1 MQHTEYKFRP
11 MKRRHIDVAL
21 KIIEAHDDDDF
32 EYARDSY
39 EHSGRSGQY
48 VLMCEDAVIGVTG
61 YLRAS
66 DTDNT
71 FWLSWTY
78 LDAEYHGQKLGKYM
92 LEKLFDILK
101 QKKAR
106 KLFVSTSDYEDP
118 QKGSIYQNAINLYK
132 SVGLK
137 EEIVHPDY
145 YNPGESQLIYGLA
158 LQSPQPDKKRPD
170 EKRGIVLAD
179 LFEIDETEDV
189 YAADWRFSGR
199 KCFTADEMKRLLD
212 DAGERNARS
221 VFISFPSDV
230 RKVFKPLEASGF
242 QPCGILENYFED
254 GLHEYQFRCTLR

>member
-11 MKRRHIDVAL
+11 MKRRHVDAVL
-21 KIIEAHDDDDF
+21 KIIDAHDDDDF

-39 EHSGRSGQY
+39 EYSGRSGQY
-48 VLMCEDAVIGVTG
+48 VLMYEDAVIGVTG
-61 YLRAS
+61 YRRAS

-92 LEKLFDILK
+92 LDKLLDILK

-106 KLFVSTSDYEDP
+106 KLFVSTSDYADYER
-118 QKGSIYQNAINLYK
+118 GNIYLDAIKLYK
-132 SVGLK
+132 SMGFN

-145 YNPGESQLIYGLA
+145 YNPGESQLIYGLV
-158 LQSPQPDKKRPD
+158 LQPPQPAKKRPN
-170 EKRGIVLAD
+170 EKRGIVLTE

-189 YAADWRFSGR
+189 YAVDWRFSGR
-199 KCFTADEMKRLLD
+199 KCFTTDEMKRLLD
-212 DAGERNARS
+212 DARERNAHS

-230 RKVFKPLEASGF
+230 RKVFEPLEASGF

>member
-1 MQHTEYKFRP
+1 M
-11 MKRRHIDVAL
+11 
-21 KIIEAHDDDDF
+21 
-32 EYARDSY
+32 Y
-39 EHSGRSGQY
+39 ENT
-48 VLMCEDAVIGVTG
+48 VIGVTG
-61 YLRAS
+61 YRRGS

-101 QKKAR
+101 QKKTR

-118 QKGSIYQNAINLYK
+118 QKGRIYQNAINLYK

-158 LQSPQPDKKRPD
+158 LQPPQPDKKRPD
-170 EKRGIVLAD
+170 EKRGIVLAE

-212 DAGERNARS
+212 DARERNARS